1 MTTFTIDTD
10 VKSTR
15 PKILVHG
22 IEALVDTGAQIPVC
36 MFSETV
42 IKTVFNARQVWTG
55 SISGIGG
62 ECPGKVFF

>member
-22 IEALVDTGAQIPVC
+22 IEAHVDTGAQIPVC

-42 IKTVFNARQVWTG
+42 IKTVFNARQVCCT
-55 SISGIGG
+55 
-62 ECPGKVFF
+62 